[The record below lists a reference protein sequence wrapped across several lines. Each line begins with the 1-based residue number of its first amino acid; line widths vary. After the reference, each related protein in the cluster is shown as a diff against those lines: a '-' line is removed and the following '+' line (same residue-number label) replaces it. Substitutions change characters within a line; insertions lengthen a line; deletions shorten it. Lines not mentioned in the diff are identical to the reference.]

1 MVNDPLSLYRA
12 QLARGELK
20 ADPVQELAA
29 RKLSDL
35 FHALKGYQPVARPTG
50 PAGLL
55 ARFGFGRQ
63 ADVPPPPRGLYLH
76 GPVGRGKSMLM
87 DLFVRAAPVKECRR
101 VHFHEFLRDFH
112 AALHQWRQQKGRD
125 DADPIPPLARKIAE
139 ENWLLCLDELEIRDI
154 ADAMIVGRIF
164 EELFKAGVVVVTTS
178 NREPDDLYKDG
189 LQREKFLPF
198 IALIKQ
204 KFELIELASPTDYRL
219 GRIKGAP
226 VYQQPLGP
234 QATAALD
241 DLFQRMTAGRP
252 VGPATLSVMGR
263 AILVPRSSGDVARF
277 TFSDLCERP
286 LAANDYLHIASLYD
300 AVFIDNVPLLGPA
313 NRDAARR
320 FVMLID
326 ALYDHRT
333 LVVMSAES
341 APETLYPEGDG
352 AFEFQRTVSRLM
364 EMQAESYIG
373 QKHLS

>member
-1 MVNDPLSLYRA
+1 MADDPLSLYRA
-12 QLARGELK
+12 RLARGELSP
-20 ADPVQELAA
+20 DPVQELAA
-29 RKLSDL
+29 KRLSAL
-35 FHALKGYQPVARPTG
+35 FHAVKEYQPVAEPTG
-50 PAGLL
+50 WR
-55 ARFGFGRQ
+55 ARFGLAKRVE
-63 ADVPPPPRGLYLH
+63 APPPPRGLYLH

-87 DLFVRAAPVKECRR
+87 DLFVSTAPAEVCRR

-112 AALHQWRQQKGRD
+112 SALHQWRQQKGRD

-139 ENWLLCLDELEIRDI
+139 DSWLLCLDELEIRDI

-189 LQREKFLPF
+189 LQRDKFLPF

-204 KFELIELASPTDYRL
+204 KFELVELASPTDYRL
-219 GRIKGAP
+219 GRVKGAP

-241 DLFQRMTAGRP
+241 DLFARMTAGAP

-263 AILVPRSSGDVARF
+263 AILVPRSSGEVARF

-333 LVVMSAES
+333 LVVMSAEA
-341 APETLYPEGDG
+341 APESLYPEGDG

-373 QKHLS
+373 QKHLT

>member
-1 MVNDPLSLYRA
+1 MADDPLSLYRA
-12 QLARGELK
+12 RLARGELSP
-20 ADPVQELAA
+20 DPVQELAA
-29 RKLSDL
+29 KKLSTL
-35 FHALKGYQPVARPTG
+35 FHALKEYQPVAEPTG
-50 PAGLL
+50 WRARLGL
-55 ARFGFGRQ
+55 AKRVE
-63 ADVPPPPRGLYLH
+63 APPPPRGLYLY

-87 DLFVRAAPVKECRR
+87 DLFVSTAPVQACRR

-125 DADPIPPLARKIAE
+125 EADPIPPLARKIAE
-139 ENWLLCLDELEIRDI
+139 ESWLLCLDELEIRDI
-154 ADAMIVGRIF
+154 ADAMVVGRIF
-164 EELFKAGVVVVTTS
+164 DELFKAGVVVVTTS

-189 LQREKFLPF
+189 LQRDRFLPF

-204 KFELIELASPTDYRL
+204 KFDLVELASPTDYRL
-219 GRIKGAP
+219 GRVKGAP
-226 VYQQPLGP
+226 VYQQPLGA

-241 DLFQRMTAGRP
+241 DLFRRMTAGAP
-252 VGPATLSVMGR
+252 VGPATVSVMGR
-263 AILVPRSSGDVARF
+263 ALLVPRSSGEVARF

-300 AVFIDNVPLLGPA
+300 VVFIDNVPLLGPA

-333 LVVMSAES
+333 LVVISAEA
-341 APETLYPEGDG
+341 APEVLYPEGDG

-373 QKHLS
+373 QKHLA